1 VEVEAVGLCHGHAG
15 GVMTEDVNAAIVE
28 GAGGDAAVARKL

>member
-28 GAGGDAAVARKL
+28 GAGSDAAVAWKL